1 MKIIIILS
9 IFVLSQAYPT
19 AIFHGFGDYCSQS
32 GMASFTEKIGDL
44 IHDYTVCIEIGS
56 GFASSIGM
64 DFHE

>member
-1 MKIIIILS
+1 
-9 IFVLSQAYPT
+9 V
-19 AIFHGFGDYCSQS
+19 CSS
-32 GMASFTEKIGDL
+32 DLTEKIGDL